1 MHRSTPYS
9 MTGMLLTFSVTNL
22 LYTLIYIAYGITV
35 LGIIAV
41 ILSENRNPVRSL
53 AWVTVMLLLPAVGL
67 VLYIFFGRS
76 IKNKHLISRRSRN
89 ALKTQTNAQE
99 IDEDALPFSSESR
112 QQIRLARSLAGVR
125 YYPDNNI
132 QIYTDG
138 ASKFQTL
145 ERDLNAAKKYICLQ
159 YYIIEDDS
167 LGQQISDLLILKARQ
182 GVEVRIIYDGA
193 GSFPVRNSFFK
204 RMRKNG
210 VKVAPFMRVTFPQL
224 ANQINWR
231 NHRKVA
237 VIDGEIGY
245 IGGMNIADRYV
256 NGVSYGVWRD
266 THLRIT
272 GPAVNGLLFSFAI
285 DWKITSG
292 ELLNLPVPT
301 PASSQTGQSG
311 IQIVSSGPT
320 AQWRNIEFLFLKAIG
335 NAHKRIFI
343 QTPYFLPTES
353 LLSALQTAALAKID
367 VRIMFPRKCDSR
379 MLRWASRS
387 YVSECIQ
394 AGIKVYFYDKGM
406 LHAKTIVIDDEFCS
420 VGSTNFDFRSF
431 EHNFECNAMIYGRRT
446 NEQMAAIFEADMT
459 HCTRVRPA
467 KWRHRHWTG
476 KVMESIV
483 RLLSPIL

>member
-1 MHRSTPYS
+1 MIC
-9 MTGMLLTFSVTNL
+9 MLLTFSVTNL
-22 LYTLIYIAYGITV
+22 LYSLIYIAYGVTV
-35 LGIIAV
+35 LGIVAV

-53 AWVTVMLLLPAVGL
+53 AWVTIMLLLPALGL

-89 ALKTQTNAQE
+89 ALKMRTIAQE
-99 IDEDALPFSSESR
+99 IDEDALPLNSESR
-112 QQIRLARSLAGVR
+112 QQIRLARGLVGAQ

-138 ASKFQTL
+138 ATKFKDL
-145 ERDLNAAKKYICLQ
+145 ESDLKAAKKYICLQ
-159 YYIIEDDS
+159 YYIFEDDN
-167 LGQQISDLLILKARQ
+167 LGQQISDIFILKARQ
-182 GVEVRIIYDGA
+182 GVEVRVIYDGA
-193 GSFPVRNSFFK
+193 GSFPVQNSFFK
-204 RMRKNG
+204 RMRSNG
-210 VKVAPFMRVTFPQL
+210 VKVAPFMRITFPQF
-224 ANQINWR
+224 ANHINWR
-231 NHRKVA
+231 NHRKVT

-256 NGVSYGVWRD
+256 NGVSFGVWRD
-266 THLRIT
+266 THIRIT
-272 GPAVNGLLFSFAI
+272 GPAVEGLLLSFAI

-292 ELLNLPVPT
+292 EMLNKHIAMPDQHP
-301 PASSQTGQSG
+301 TGQAG

-320 AQWRNIEFLFLKAIG
+320 AQWQNIEFLFIKAIG
-335 NAHKRIFI
+335 NAHKRIYI

-353 LLSALQTAALAKID
+353 LLSALQTAALAKVD

-394 AGIKVYFYDKGM
+394 AGIKVYLYDNGM
-406 LHAKTIVIDDEFCS
+406 LHAKTVVIDDEFCS

-431 EHNFECNAMIYGRRT
+431 EHNFECNAMIYGHEI
-446 NEQMAAIFEADMT
+446 NEQMATIFEADLDY
-459 HCTRVRPA
+459 CTRVRPA
-467 KWRHRHWTG
+467 QWRHRHWTG